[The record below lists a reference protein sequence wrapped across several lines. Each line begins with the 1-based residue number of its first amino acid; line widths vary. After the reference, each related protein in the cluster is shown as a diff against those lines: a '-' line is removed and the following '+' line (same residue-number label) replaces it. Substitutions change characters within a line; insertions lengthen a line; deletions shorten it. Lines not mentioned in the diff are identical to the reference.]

1 MIRES
6 ISKIGLGYML
16 NQDYKLSLLEADEL
30 EEEGEKE
37 APLDPLAVEEG
48 EGEEKPAEEEQGM

>member
-1 MIRES
+1 
-6 ISKIGLGYML
+6 ML

-30 EEEGEKE
+30 EEEVEGEGEKV